1 MHHCVGGVHE
11 YRNCSFV
18 FGGILLFVGVVGG
31 GFELKE
37 LKVPKVGM
45 GVRVVSAIVGFLFVC
60 LGFGANSN
68 GASTPS
74 LPDPVAP
81 TPVYASHG
89 PVEVMLV
96 DDLGQGEISEQV
108 TVLIDGKNVGNL
120 TVNGDYPH
128 SSLRVSVNKPG
139 QHSYTAEAA
148 AVFNVQG
155 YAMQYAGAGQGMID
169 VEPGKTYSLRGS
181 ISGNTWLVSLEQEQ

>member
-1 MHHCVGGVHE
+1 MSIEIV
-11 YRNCSFV
+11 SFI

-45 GVRVVSAIVGFLFVC
+45 GVRVVATVVGVLFVI
-60 LGFGANSN
+60 LGFGANAN
-68 GASTPS
+68 KGAEPNIPGTVTP
-74 LPDPVAP
+74 P
-81 TPVYASHG
+81 PVYASPG

-128 SSLRVSVNKPG
+128 SSLRVSVNTPG
-139 QHSYTAEAA
+139 NHSYTAEAA

-155 YAMQYAGAGQGMID
+155 YPMQYAGVGQGMID
-169 VEPGKTYSLRGS
+169 VEPGKTYTLRGS
-181 ISGNTWLVSLEQEQ
+181 ISGNTWLVSLEEE

>member
-1 MHHCVGGVHE
+1 MTIELV
-11 YRNCSFV
+11 SFV
-18 FGGILLFVGVVGG
+18 FGGLLLFVGLLGG
-31 GFELKE
+31 GFEVKE

-45 GVRVVSAIVGFLFVC
+45 GVRVVATIVGVLFVC
-60 LGFGANSN
+60 LGFGTNSTN
-68 GASTPS
+68 PDKPGMHETVTP
-74 LPDPVAP
+74 P
-81 TPVYASHG
+81 PVYASQPEG

-128 SSLRVSVNKPG
+128 SSLRINVSKPG

-148 AVFNVQG
+148 AVFNVKG
-155 YAMQYAGAGQGMID
+155 YPTQYSGAGQGMID
-169 VEPGKTYSLRGS
+169 IEPGRTYSLRGS
-181 ISGNTWLVSLEQEQ
+181 ISGNTWLVSLEEEQ

>member
-1 MHHCVGGVHE
+1 MSIEIV
-11 YRNCSFV
+11 SFV

-60 LGFGANSN
+60 LGFGTNSN
-68 GASTPS
+68 SASKPS
-74 LPDPVAP
+74 VPDPVTP
-81 TPVYASHG
+81 PPVYASQG

-155 YAMQYAGAGQGMID
+155 YATQYAGAGQGMID

-181 ISGNTWLVSLEQEQ
+181 ISGNTWLVSLEQDQ

>member
-1 MHHCVGGVHE
+1 MSIEIV
-11 YRNCSFV
+11 SFV

-45 GVRVVSAIVGFLFVC
+45 GVRIVAGLVGFLFVC
-60 LGFGANSN
+60 LGFGANSSN
-68 GASTPS
+68 PAKVN
-74 LPDPVAP
+74 LPDPV
-81 TPVYASHG
+81 TPQSVYAQGGPIQASP
-89 PVEVMLV
+89 PVEVMLI
-96 DDLGQGEISEQV
+96 DDLGQGEISEHV
-108 TVLIDGKNVGNL
+108 SVLIDGKNVGNL

-128 SSLRVSVNKPG
+128 SSLRISVDKPG

-155 YAMQYAGAGQGMID
+155 VPVQYAGAGQGMID
-169 VEPGKTYSLRGS
+169 VQPGKTYSLRGS
-181 ISGNTWLVSLEQEQ
+181 ITGDTWLVSLEQEQ

>member
-1 MHHCVGGVHE
+1 MSIEIV
-11 YRNCSFV
+11 SFV

-45 GVRVVSAIVGFLFVC
+45 GVRVVSTIVGFLFVC

-68 GASTPS
+68 SASKPTVPDAVTP
-74 LPDPVAP
+74 P
-81 TPVYASHG
+81 PVYASQPEG

-96 DDLGQGEISEQV
+96 DDLGQGEMSEQV

-155 YAMQYAGAGQGMID
+155 YPMQYTGAGQGMID
-169 VEPGKTYSLRGS
+169 VESGKTYSLRGS
-181 ISGNTWLVSLEQEQ
+181 ISGNTWLVSLEQDQ